1 MLNLAKRKR
10 RDKISCLKLIEID
23 RDYYC
28 QGIKK
33 GKFPYD

>member
-1 MLNLAKRKR
+1 MLKQAKRKR
-10 RDKISCLKLIEID
+10 RDKISCLKLNEID
-23 RDYYC
+23 RGYYC